1 MRPTLLRPILLR
13 PTLFISDLHLS
24 ESRPELSKLFFDFL
38 KNTAATADTL
48 YILGDL
54 FEVWLGDDQLDHD
67 PLARQVADALRTLTN
82 SGAQS
87 GLRVFFMHGN
97 RDFLIGERFA
107 REAGLTLLNDPT
119 LITLNGQRCLLL
131 HGDTLC
137 TDDVAYQAFRTQ
149 ARDPTWQ
156 AAVFAKPYR
165 ERVAFARNI
174 RQQSNTE
181 KSLKAEDIMDVS
193 RATVE
198 QVFRNWNYP
207 LMIHGHT
214 HRPAT
219 HDHEID
225 GQRCI
230 RHVLADWRDKVESL
244 SLPPL
249 EPISTMKS
257 AN

>member
-1 MRPTLLRPILLR
+1 MRPTLLR

-82 SGAQS
+82 NGLQDSGQS
-87 GLRVFFMHGN
+87 DVKVFFMHGN

-137 TDDVAYQAFRTQ
+137 TDDATYQAFRTQ
-149 ARDPTWQ
+149 ARDPAWQ
-156 AAVFAKPYR
+156 AAVLAKPYR
-165 ERVAFARNI
+165 ERVAFAHHI
-174 RQQSNTE
+174 RQQSNSE

-193 RATVE
+193 QTSVE
-198 QVFRNWNYP
+198 QVFRDFHYP